1 MCAAVFYCAAV
12 FIEYESLFLPTDQ
25 MGEMNALY
33 YYSTQEDDD
42 MDQLSI
48 QKYHPN
54 SPWFLANSVLQL
66 KLCFFWGRSLSR
78 LMITMDARACD
89 AEALFNFFSYF
100 THCKHIFL

>member
-33 YYSTQEDDD
+33 YYSTQEEDD

-54 SPWFLANSVLQL
+54 SP
-66 KLCFFWGRSLSR
+66 
-78 LMITMDARACD
+78 
-89 AEALFNFFSYF
+89 
-100 THCKHIFL
+100 